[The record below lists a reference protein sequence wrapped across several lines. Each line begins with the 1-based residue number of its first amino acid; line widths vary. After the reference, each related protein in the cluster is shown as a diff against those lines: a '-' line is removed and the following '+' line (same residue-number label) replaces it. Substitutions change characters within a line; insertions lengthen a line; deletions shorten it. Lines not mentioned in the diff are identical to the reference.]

1 MRGRAPISEA
11 AMAMAAAASSMAACG
26 TVQRLQQGCMALPHQ
41 QLQMMSSLASVG
53 FPHAPIRL
61 QRLGGSRRREFSL
74 TPRSQA
80 AATESAAAVAES
92 PKLVE
97 APVSIVTGASRGI
110 GKAIALALG
119 GAGGKVSSFA
129 RVLAGFLDCQTQS
142 GSMRSLFFGLDCW
155 HIT

>member
-1 MRGRAPISEA
+1 
-11 AMAMAAAASSMAACG
+11 MAACG

-41 QLQMMSSLASVG
+41 QLHMMSTMASVG

-61 QRLGGSRRREFSL
+61 QSFGGSRRREFSL
-74 TPRSQA
+74 APRSQA

-119 GAGGKVSSFA
+119 GAGGKVKLVRQGFS
-129 RVLAGFLDCQTQS
+129 RVFRLPNS
-142 GSMRSLFFGLDCW
+142 IMSLFFGLDCW
-155 HIT
+155 EPLVQSLHYLIWIGDTGAGKLRSIS